1 MMRKPYTADDEPE
14 DSVGIHEARL
24 WRAGGDRRV
33 LCALCSHR
41 CEINPGHFGVCR
53 VRENRAGKLVTR
65 AYGEVVAASAD
76 PIEKKPLFHFFPGT
90 TSFSIAASGCNFRCS
105 YCQNW
110 QISQLRPIN
119 GQSAGGR
126 RLTPGDIVRLAGD
139 HGCRSISYTY
149 TEPTIFFEYALDTA
163 ILARAAGLTNA
174 FVTNGYLTAEAVRL
188 VRPFLDAANV
198 DLKAFRDET
207 YRKVCGARLQP
218 VLDTITLM
226 RKLGIWVE
234 VTTLVVPGL
243 NDGDEEL
250 RDIARFLAGVDR
262 NIPWHLSR
270 FHPDYEVQDVP
281 ATPLASLRRAAEI
294 GREKGLRFVYTGN
307 VSGESEPTLCPNCR
321 TKLIRRQGFEVIEN
335 RLLNDRCPRCGEIL
349 PGVFTSSAAVPIP
362 L

>member
-1 MMRKPYTADDEPE
+1 MKLRDSQ
-14 DSVGIHEARL
+14 DSVGVREARL
-24 WRAGGDRRV
+24 WSAAGDNRV

-41 CEINPGHFGVCR
+41 CEINPGHFGVCG

-65 AYGEVVAASAD
+65 AYGEVVAAAAD
-76 PIEKKPLFHFFPGT
+76 PIEKKPFFHFFPGT
-90 TSFSIAASGCNFRCS
+90 TSFSIAAAGCNFRCR

-110 QISQLRPIN
+110 RISQLRPIN
-119 GQSAGGR
+119 GPSAGG
-126 RLTPGDIVRLAGD
+126 RLTPGDVVRLAGG

-163 ILARAAGLTNA
+163 ILARAAGLANT
-174 FVTNGYLTAEAVRL
+174 FVTNGYLTADAVK
-188 VRPFLDAANV
+188 VIHPFLDAANV
-198 DLKAFRDET
+198 DLKSFRDET

-218 VLDTITLM
+218 VLDTIVLL

-234 VTTLVVPGL
+234 VTTLVIPGL

-270 FHPDYEVQDVP
+270 FHPDYEYQEAP
-281 ATPLASLRRAAEI
+281 ATPLAALHRAAEL
-294 GREKGLRFVYTGN
+294 GREKGLCFVYTGN
-307 VSGESEPTLCPNCR
+307 VSGEIEPTLCPNCR
-321 TKLIRRQGFEVIEN
+321 TELIRRRGFEVIEN

-349 PGVFTSSAAVPIP
+349 SGVFTSPAAVSIP